1 MAARALIGMYN
12 KAIMAGTQN
21 AWLRSFVAKYSQAFL
36 RPIWRRYTTYGYI
49 MLQQKLIKLIRSEML
64 DGLVNEYCDSFSSV
78 DVHTVDDKEFAELVK
93 FWRSCDDQ
101 QKGFIRS
108 LMRFSSQNSLASL
121 LALIDNSSFCYEAKN
136 ELGVNEFKLNAETS
150 QGGVSLEQDLTDV
163 FWEQEQEDGHV
174 K

>member
-1 MAARALIGMYN
+1 MLRKSSAN
-12 KAIMAGTQN
+12 KASQSDLRKLSSFLQKN
-21 AWLRSFVAKYSQAFL
+21 AKKQ
-36 RPIWRRYTTYGYI
+36 PIHSGSCWRRYTTYGYI

-78 DVHTVDDKEFAELVK
+78 DLHTVDDKEFAELVK